1 MTVDRR
7 EKIKNLSPE
16 KHAQLLE
23 LLREKGAHTRT
34 ESIPLLSRDEVLP
47 LSFAQERMWFLD
59 QMEPGN
65 AFYNISIAIR
75 LRGALQPDVLE
86 RCFNTIIERHESLR
100 TTFARENGQVK
111 QVITPQLVVSIPVQ
125 DVSGEPADRREDLV
139 QQQARRLAQH
149 SFDLVYGPLV
159 QAQFFRLQPDE
170 HVLVLILHHSIADG
184 WSMGVLVQELSE
196 LYDATIQGKPVHL
209 PALPLQYADY
219 AAWQRERLQEKKLE
233 RHLAYWKEQLESAPA
248 LLELPTDHPR
258 PPVQS
263 YRGAKEAVALS
274 LALSQA
280 IKRIGQQMGMT
291 PYMVLLA
298 GWATLLGRLSNQDDL
313 VIGSPIA
320 GRQRKELEGLIGF
333 FINTLPLRIDL
344 SGYPT
349 FRQVLERI
357 RTMTLAAYEHQEL
370 PFDKIVEEL
379 APQRD
384 LSHQPLLN
392 IVFILQNMPVTIST
406 SVGLSIEPVTI
417 DNNTAKY
424 DVLLSMSETSQGQF
438 TGFLEYCSD
447 LFEQKTVQRWL
458 QQWQNLLAALLHDID
473 QPIAAAPLVSEQEQW
488 LLQQRSVTHPEAL
501 PAELRYLLSQHD
513 PSERIIYQ
521 VLDDQGHLCPPGVIG
536 ELHLVKPEALSTGEL
551 VRYRVDATLEYVC
564 HRNELVAKDSFRLNL
579 HEIETQLVALPEVRD
594 SAIALIQD
602 PEANSRSLLVA
613 YLVRQGS
620 VERTQEQLRTLLKK
634 RLPGYKIPRHFI
646 WIEAIPRSG
655 DGKIERTALPDPTLI
670 FNTGPATIDGPR
682 TPLEE
687 TLVRIWQEVLQVE
700 QVGIHDNFFELGGHS
715 LLATQVV
722 ARLGEALGEQG
733 GSISAE
739 LEGVLIS
746 ALFEEPTIAAL
757 AGSIEENGQQDV
769 GEQVPELQAVDHQQD
784 LPLSFTQE
792 RVWFLHQLESNSAS
806 YNISAAV
813 RLLGPLQ
820 VPALEQSLNALIE
833 RHESLRTTFISRDG
847 QPRQCIA
854 PYLKL
859 SLPLLDLS
867 QEDKNQREQLARQWA
882 LADAQK
888 PFDLQHGP
896 LLRRQL
902 IRLNT
907 DEHVLVLTIHHIVSD
922 GWSMSVM
929 MRELSILYAG
939 YAQGEPV
946 ELPALPIQ
954 YADYAV
960 WQRAWLQGA
969 LLEQQIEYWQ
979 SMLVGTPELLEL
991 PTDRPRPPV
1000 QSHRGAKA
1008 PVRLSPQL
1016 SQAIKRVSQQQ
1027 GVTPY
1032 MVLLASWS
1040 ILLGRLSG
1048 QQDLVIGSP
1057 IAGRKRVELEG
1068 LIGFFVNTLA
1078 LRIDLSGE
1086 PSFRQVLERLREVA
1100 LGAYAHQEL
1109 PFEKLVE
1116 ELAPGRDLSYQPL
1129 FQTMFIL
1136 QNTPRALTTF
1146 SDLRMQPLEVDNQT
1160 AKFDL
1165 TLELYDLEHTFEG
1178 SLEYMSDLFAPATIQ
1193 RWLAQWQCLL
1203 TAALQAPEHPIATLP
1218 LEPEAQLRQ
1227 RWADWNACAH
1237 PLPEAQDL
1245 VALFRA
1251 QVRQRPEG
1259 VALLSEGATLT
1270 YRQLN
1275 AQANQLAHRLLAAG
1289 LELEGRVG
1297 VYLPRTPQ
1305 LVVALLAILK
1315 AGGAY
1320 VPLDPGLPEERVRW
1334 MVRDAQVQYVLS
1346 SSALC
1351 PQPLEP
1357 TVPWWWLDRLA
1368 EEELPEL
1375 DPARAIE
1382 PQQLAYLLYTS
1393 GSTGEPK
1400 GVMGTH
1406 QGIIN
1411 RLAWAWR
1418 AYPFAAGEVCC
1429 QKTSLSFVDA
1439 VAELFT
1445 PLLAGVPTV
1454 LATQQHCQ
1462 DAAELLRLLAQHRV
1476 SRLVLVPS
1484 LLRTLLA
1491 LEPKLGERLPALRLW
1506 MCSGEALP
1514 AELCERFQ
1522 AELPDRVLLNIYG
1535 SSEVAADAT
1544 AWPVQA
1550 GEYAPAIGR
1559 PLDRVRVYVLDPAGQ
1574 PVPVGVSG
1582 EIYVG
1587 GPGLARGYAGQAGQ
1601 TAERFVPDEI
1611 SGQEGAR
1618 LYRTGDLGRYRADGV
1633 LEYVGR
1639 VDQQIKLRGIR
1650 IEVAEIERWMQQAPG
1665 VQRAVVVVLEQ
1676 ASGEAWLVGCV
1687 QARTGQDV
1695 DVEQVRHTLKQRVPG
1710 YMVPQRYVKVE
1721 QIPLTSSGKV
1731 DRQRLRRQVEQ
1742 EQGAQEQE
1750 RYREPETPV
1759 EQEVARIW
1767 EEVLRTQRVGR
1778 YDNFFERGGHSLL
1791 ATQVAARIRDR
1802 FQVALPLQRL
1812 FEVSTLYD
1820 LASVIVQEQISQI
1833 DSDTLSQMFSEVTQ
1847 MSLKICKHC
1856 SMKKIN

>member
-1 MTVDRR
+1 
-7 EKIKNLSPE
+7 
-16 KHAQLLE
+16 
-23 LLREKGAHTRT
+23 
-34 ESIPLLSRDEVLP
+34 
-47 LSFAQERMWFLD
+47 
-59 QMEPGN
+59 
-65 AFYNISIAIR
+65 
-75 LRGALQPDVLE
+75 
-86 RCFNTIIERHESLR
+86 
-100 TTFARENGQVK
+100 
-111 QVITPQLVVSIPVQ
+111 
-125 DVSGEPADRREDLV
+125 
-139 QQQARRLAQH
+139 
-149 SFDLVYGPLV
+149 
-159 QAQFFRLQPDE
+159 
-170 HVLVLILHHSIADG
+170 
-184 WSMGVLVQELSE
+184 
-196 LYDATIQGKPVHL
+196 
-209 PALPLQYADY
+209 
-219 AAWQRERLQEKKLE
+219 
-233 RHLAYWKEQLESAPA
+233 
-248 LLELPTDHPR
+248 
-258 PPVQS
+258 
-263 YRGAKEAVALS
+263 
-274 LALSQA
+274 
-280 IKRIGQQMGMT
+280 
-291 PYMVLLA
+291 
-298 GWATLLGRLSNQDDL
+298 
-313 VIGSPIA
+313 
-320 GRQRKELEGLIGF
+320 
-333 FINTLPLRIDL
+333 
-344 SGYPT
+344 
-349 FRQVLERI
+349 
-357 RTMTLAAYEHQEL
+357 
-370 PFDKIVEEL
+370 
-379 APQRD
+379 
-384 LSHQPLLN
+384 
-392 IVFILQNMPVTIST
+392 
-406 SVGLSIEPVTI
+406 
-417 DNNTAKY
+417 
-424 DVLLSMSETSQGQF
+424 
-438 TGFLEYCSD
+438 
-447 LFEQKTVQRWL
+447 
-458 QQWQNLLAALLHDID
+458 
-473 QPIAAAPLVSEQEQW
+473 
-488 LLQQRSVTHPEAL
+488 
-501 PAELRYLLSQHD
+501 
-513 PSERIIYQ
+513 
-521 VLDDQGHLCPPGVIG
+521 
-536 ELHLVKPEALSTGEL
+536 
-551 VRYRVDATLEYVC
+551 
-564 HRNELVAKDSFRLNL
+564 
-579 HEIETQLVALPEVRD
+579 
-594 SAIALIQD
+594 
-602 PEANSRSLLVA
+602 
-613 YLVRQGS
+613 
-620 VERTQEQLRTLLKK
+620 
-634 RLPGYKIPRHFI
+634 
-646 WIEAIPRSG
+646 
-655 DGKIERTALPDPTLI
+655 
-670 FNTGPATIDGPR
+670 
-682 TPLEE
+682 
-687 TLVRIWQEVLQVE
+687 
-700 QVGIHDNFFELGGHS
+700 
-715 LLATQVV
+715 
-722 ARLGEALGEQG
+722 
-733 GSISAE
+733 
-739 LEGVLIS
+739 
-746 ALFEEPTIAAL
+746 
-757 AGSIEENGQQDV
+757 
-769 GEQVPELQAVDHQQD
+769 
-784 LPLSFTQE
+784 
-792 RVWFLHQLESNSAS
+792 
-806 YNISAAV
+806 
-813 RLLGPLQ
+813 
-820 VPALEQSLNALIE
+820 
-833 RHESLRTTFISRDG
+833 
-847 QPRQCIA
+847 
-854 PYLKL
+854 
-859 SLPLLDLS
+859 
-867 QEDKNQREQLARQWA
+867 
-882 LADAQK
+882 
-888 PFDLQHGP
+888 
-896 LLRRQL
+896 
-902 IRLNT
+902 
-907 DEHVLVLTIHHIVSD
+907 
-922 GWSMSVM
+922 
-929 MRELSILYAG
+929 
-939 YAQGEPV
+939 
-946 ELPALPIQ
+946 
-954 YADYAV
+954 
-960 WQRAWLQGA
+960 
-969 LLEQQIEYWQ
+969 
-979 SMLVGTPELLEL
+979 
-991 PTDRPRPPV
+991 
-1000 QSHRGAKA
+1000 
-1008 PVRLSPQL
+1008 
-1016 SQAIKRVSQQQ
+1016 
-1027 GVTPY
+1027 

-1086 PSFRQVLERLREVA
+1086 PCFRQVLERLREVA

-1203 TAALQAPEHPIATLP
+1203 TAALQAPEHPIASLP

-1245 VALFRA
+1245 VALFTA

-1351 PQPLEP
+1351 SQPLEP

-1550 GEYAPAIGR
+1550 GEHAPAIGR

-1601 TAERFVPDEI
+1601 TAERFVPDGI

-1767 EEVLRTQRVGR
+1767 EEVLQTQRVGR

-1812 FEVSTLYD
+1812 FEAPILQNLAATIQLEQERHNTDTHAQSVIPHADRDLPLPLSLSQERMWFLDQLEPGNLSYNISSAFLLQGLLRVDILQQSLNALLERHESLRTTFVSIDGKPQQKILEHLVITLSVVDISHETAAQREITIKQQVRQVFD
-1820 LASVIVQEQISQI
+1820 LASGPLLRAQLYRIGEQEHVLVLTIHHIIADGWSMQILMRELAVLYRAGQQQTTPLPPLAIQYADYASWQRHHFLDEQLVAEQLTYWHSMLDNAPALLELPTDHPRPLVQSYRGAKETIQIPLELNRAIKQLGLEQNATPYMVLLAAWSILLGRLSGQQELVVGSPIANRQHKDLEAIIGLFINTLALRIDLSGMPSFAELVERVRRVALGAYEHQEFPFEKLVEELAPERNLNIPPIFQTMFILQSMPVSSISLPDLNLQPLMVDGGFTQYDLVLDLVDSEQGFIGSVDYNADLFEPETIQRWIKQFLQLLTDVLNAPTRALMSMPLLDLDELSQSVYTWNATALPAFAWRHIVELIESRVAVMADRTAIVAGPEQLSYQELNRRANRLARVLRRKGLASEMRVGICLTRSCDLIVAILAVLKAGGAYVPLDPALPAERLAFMLTNAHADLLLTHSTYAPLFSSATVPFFYLDQAEAMLEQEAVGNLSVNIHPAQAAYVLYTSGSTGQPKGVVVEQRNLLNAYYAWESAYKLNASHMNHLQMANVSFDVFSGDLVRALGSGGTLVLCPRELLLEPEQLYAHMGEQQIHCAEFVPAVMRGLLDYLERTAQHLSSMRLLVVGSEGWSMQEYSRLQEVCGQQTRIINSYGVSEATI
-1833 DSDTLSQMFSEVTQ
+1833 DSTYFECSHPHALNIPAVPIGHPMGNMCVYLLDQYGQPVPIGATGEMYIGGLGVSRGYNGQPDLTAARFIPDAWSGRSGARLYRTGDLARYREDGTLEFIGRGITR
-1847 MSLKICKHC
+1847 
-1856 SMKKIN
+1856 